1 MGTTSKRGYYYP
13 DGNDEVSLFPD
24 QHRVNAM
31 SKIDTDMNTALTA
44 DIALSRIPNLPAGK
58 VTSGK
63 FADARIPDSIART
76 SKTTALENRIKE
88 LEDVIR
94 GTGARSIINVI
105 PDDTY
110 NSGSFVVERTGNMV
124 TLIAKNLLLT
134 GNGYTYI
141 GKLPVGFRPAASM
154 TTIASTR
161 TGGSGRA
168 AQPMPLNLD
177 ANGGMGMAV
186 NGNHAHISE
195 AFVTSDSWP
204 SSLPGDPA

>member
-1 MGTTSKRGYYYP
+1 MALSEHYELRYLDP
-13 DGNDEVSLFPD
+13 DASLSDFPSQWD
-24 QHRVNAM
+24 HVID
-31 SKIDTDMNTALTA
+31 KIDTGIHDAATAPVS
-44 DIALSRIPNLPAGK
+44 LSRVPSLPAGK

-63 FADARIPDSIART
+63 FADARIPDSIVRT

-124 TLIAKNLLLT
+124 TLIAKSLLLN
-134 GNGYTYI
+134 GDGYTYI
-141 GKLPVGFRPAASM
+141 GRLPVGFRPAASL

-161 TGGSGRA
+161 TGGSGSP

-186 NGNHAHISE
+186 DGNHAHISE